1 MGSLYRP
8 KYAPAGWKFRDAKAA
23 SVLRESEVWWIK
35 YRNALG
41 VLCRES
47 TETTKEQE
55 AKRILRRKE
64 GAAESGRVEAP
75 RASKITVAELATAL
89 TADYTANGRRSLD
102 RLELSLAHLLPFFGP
117 QRALQVT
124 STRVT
129 EYKVARQA
137 AGAAAAT
144 INRELSALRRM
155 FSLAVKA
162 ERLQHRPHIAMLRED
177 NARKGFF
184 EEHQARAVRA
194 KLPKHLQPVV
204 DFAYITGWRIRSEIL
219 PLTWSRVD
227 FKANVIRLDVGTTK
241 SGEGREF
248 VMTPALRA
256 TLEAQRATTEAV
268 QKKYGIIIPLVF
280 HRHLWTKKGQL
291 VGHGHPIKSF
301 YKAWKTA
308 CRAAGCPGRI
318 VHDFR
323 RTAVRNLERAG
334 VPRSTAMRMVGH
346 RTMEIYDRYAITDHA
361 MLQEG
366 SAKLAAYLEGTVP
379 TLPAGLGKVQGTVAV
394 LGAELADPV
403 SANPAISRG

>member
-1 MGSLYRP
+1 M
-8 KYAPAGWKFRDAKAA
+8 
-23 SVLRESEVWWIK
+23 
-35 YRNALG
+35 
-41 VLCRES
+41 
-47 TETTKEQE
+47 
-55 AKRILRRKE
+55 
-64 GAAESGRVEAP
+64 
-75 RASKITVAELATAL
+75 
-89 TADYTANGRRSLD
+89 
-102 RLELSLAHLLPFFGP
+102 
-117 QRALQVT
+117 QVT

-129 EYKVARQA
+129 EYKVKRQE

-162 ERLQHRPHIAMLRED
+162 ERLQHRPHVAMLRED

-184 EEHQARAVRA
+184 EEHQYLGVRA
-194 KLPKHLQPVV
+194 HLPKHLQPVTT
-204 DFAYITGWRIRSEIL
+204 FAYITGWRIRSEIL

-227 FKANVIRLDVGTTK
+227 FKAGVIRLDVNTTK

-248 VMTPALRA
+248 VMTPTLRA

-268 QKKYGIIIPLVF
+268 QKKYGIIIPFVF
-280 HRHLWTKKGQL
+280 HRYLWNKEGQL
-291 VGHGHPIKSF
+291 IGHGHPIQSF

-366 SAKLAAYLEGTVP
+366 SAKLAAYLERSDSERVSEASVTV
-379 TLPAGLGKVQGTVAV
+379 LGKV
-394 LGAELADPV
+394 LGKVGGAAGGAALLSV
-403 SANPAISRG
+403 